1 MLTSLNSYV
10 FPLFIFPAIFLGL
23 FYRRAAIAY
32 LNTGRDIRR
41 MESNTRSPIF
51 ANFNELLEGIVTVR
65 AFSAEERF
73 LSDLYTKVDLT
84 TQMWYTFWMTNRWLL
99 LTFDTL
105 GAAGIFATTLFAL
118 SGYVDAGL
126 AGVCITSA
134 MSFTNSVYWACRFW
148 TALELDL
155 K

>member
-1 MLTSLNSYV
+1 
-10 FPLFIFPAIFLGL
+10 
-23 FYRRAAIAY
+23 
-32 LNTGRDIRR
+32 
-41 MESNTRSPIF
+41 
-51 ANFNELLEGIVTVR
+51 
-65 AFSAEERF
+65 
-73 LSDLYTKVDLT
+73 
-84 TQMWYTFWMTNRWLL
+84 MTNRWLL
-99 LTFDTL
+99 LQFDSL
-105 GAAGIFATTLFAL
+105 GAVGVWITTLFAL

>member
-1 MLTSLNSYV
+1 MI
-10 FPLFIFPAIFLGL
+10 FPLFIIPAAILGF
-23 FYRRAAIAY
+23 FYHRVAIAY

-51 ANFNELLEGIVTVR
+51 ANFTELLEGVITVR
-65 AFSAEERF
+65 AFGAEKHF
-73 LSDLYTKVDLT
+73 LDDLYAKVDT
-84 TQMWYTFWMTNRWLL
+84 TTVMWYTYWMLNRWLC

-105 GAAGIFATTLFAL
+105 GATAILATTLFAL
-118 SGYVDAGL
+118 SGYVNAGL

-134 MSFTNSVYWACRFW
+134 MSFTTSVYWVCRHW
-148 TALELDL
+148 TTLELDL